1 MRPDVRGLILA
12 AMATALA
19 AGGAGLAACGGSTLP
34 PCTQREQLEARYV
47 AELVAGCADA
57 GSLDACPGKEAIK
70 AQHSARMREAAC
82 RY

>member
-1 MRPDVRGLILA
+1 VRPDVRRPTLTAVAI
-12 AMATALA
+12 ALA

-57 GSLDACPGKEAIK
+57 GSLDACPAKDSIK
-70 AQHSARMREAAC
+70 AQHSARMREASC